1 MYHVTVGYAVPMGVP
16 QLHACR
22 CSTQPL
28 QTDWAYWIWKHM
40 WWHKG
45 NKKQV
50 WVMCQHLHIIINN
63 KMGSTEPLSGISD
76 IYGHS
81 GSVNLYMQSISQIT
95 FLNLYKK
102 VFSFKLIVSNL
113 LITILYFKCVLRN
126 VASGIQ
132 HFFHIYWLSLTCLI
146 CRTNGCQLKISL
158 DFVLSLWIYE

>member
-1 MYHVTVGYAVPMGVP
+1 MLYPWVSLSSMPADAHPTLVHRLGLLDMKTHGDTRGGG
-16 QLHACR
+16 R
-22 CSTQPL
+22 
-28 QTDWAYWIWKHM
+28 
-40 WWHKG
+40 
-45 NKKQV
+45 NKFDSCV
-50 WVMCQHLHIIINN
+50 NILHIIINN

-102 VFSFKLIVSNL
+102 VFSFKLLVSDL

-158 DFVLSLWIYE
+158 DFVLSL